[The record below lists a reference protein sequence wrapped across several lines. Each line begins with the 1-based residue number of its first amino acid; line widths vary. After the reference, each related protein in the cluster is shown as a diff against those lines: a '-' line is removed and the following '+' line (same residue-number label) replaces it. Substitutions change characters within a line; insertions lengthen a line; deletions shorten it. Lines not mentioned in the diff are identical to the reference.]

1 MYGFRER
8 CACCLFFAERERYRA
23 EKFVCIRSTQTIF
36 FRFVAATGAEWNCTI
51 NISFST
57 MAVAHMFN
65 GERY

>member
-36 FRFVAATGAEWNCTI
+36 FRFVAATGAE
-51 NISFST
+51 
-57 MAVAHMFN
+57 
-65 GERY
+65 